1 MDSQVQDAKL
11 VERFSL
17 ECALSSARTIQ
28 GFCVL
33 SHNSTDAL
41 DLFSRFRQI
50 MKRHSDEVSETA
62 NKPAPQCLGSWDS
75 VSLTALVF
83 VSNITHSKERSRGI
97 VLRVPPSQ
105 RIENRGGGRIAES
118 SGRQQILSVAIP

>member
-11 VERFSL
+11 IERFLL
-17 ECALSSARTIQ
+17 ECTLGSARTIQ
-28 GFCVL
+28 GFCAL

-41 DLFSRFRQI
+41 DLFSRLRQI

-75 VSLTALVF
+75 VSLAALIF
-83 VSNITHSKERSRGI
+83 VSNVPHPEERSRR
-97 VLRVPPSQ
+97 LLLFVPPSQ
-105 RIENRGGGRIAES
+105 RIENGSGGSIAES
-118 SGRQQILSVAIP
+118 SGR

>member
-1 MDSQVQDAKL
+1 MYSQVQDAKL

-41 DLFSRFRQI
+41 DLFSRLRQI

-83 VSNITHSKERSRGI
+83 VSNVPNPEERSRR
-97 VLRVPPSQ
+97 LLLFVPPS
-105 RIENRGGGRIAES
+105 
-118 SGRQQILSVAIP
+118 